1 LFNVLILGVGPF
13 AANVLC
19 GYLRQ
24 IYVMSNPV
32 APEKTMVNY
41 PAVFQY
47 SMGAALVAALLL
59 ALLFHPPKQAST
71 AESA

>member
-1 LFNVLILGVGPF
+1 
-13 AANVLC
+13 
-19 GYLRQ
+19 
-24 IYVMSNPV
+24 MSNPV

-59 ALLFHPPKQAST
+59 ALLFHPPKQAS
-71 AESA
+71 AVESA